1 MRKFVVTLA
10 AVSALALGA
19 CQSKEAAQ
27 VENEAEAQSDLIEAQ
42 ADALPEGAA
51 KDAAEAKAE
60 QVEDI
65 GEAKADAIDDGT
77 LNPAEAGVNTTVA
90 PAATR

>member
-1 MRKFVVTLA
+1 MRKIVVTLA
-10 AVSALALGA
+10 AASALALGA

-51 KDAAEAKAE
+51 KDAAEAQAE
-60 QVEDI
+60 RVEAI
-65 GEAKADAIDDGT
+65 GEAQADAIDNGT
-77 LNPAEAGVNTTVA
+77 LTPAEAGVNTNVA
-90 PAATR
+90 PAATN